1 MPLNDLK
8 AGDIILTRSDT
19 LLSRIIRW
27 AGKKRTGAARVS
39 HAAMALGDLVS
50 SPSCVESL
58 WHVEVSPLS
67 KYEGQEIIV
76 WRLIDMTEEE
86 RERMAVRALTQ
97 CNMGYASGKIV
108 LFLFDCIFRTYFFT
122 RLFGVSN
129 YKVCSNLIAW
139 AREKENGKKFG
150 IGWRSVQPD
159 TIDDWCRRNKKK
171 AEMVYSS
178 LKGN

>member
-1 MPLNDLK
+1 MLSDLK

-39 HAAMALGDLVS
+39 HAAMALGDLVV
-50 SPSCVESL
+50 PASCVESL
-58 WHVEVSPLS
+58 WRVEVSPLS
-67 KYEGQEIIV
+67 KYDGQEMIV
-76 WRLIDMTEEE
+76 WRLIDMTDEE

-97 CNMGYASGKIV
+97 CNMSYDVFKIL
-108 LFLFDCIFRTYFFT
+108 LFLLDCLFRTYFFT
-122 RLFGVSN
+122 RLFGISN

-139 AREKENGKKFG
+139 AREKENGRKFG

-171 AEMVYSS
+171 AELVYST
-178 LKGN
+178 LKGH